1 MWDCSSL
8 RRLGGGGAL
17 FATPWADRP
26 KGLSQT
32 CCDLTAID
40 DAPPRS
46 CSSPPGPVQT
56 KNALAPLKLWLVRSL
71 AAEGVL
77 LFAGL
82 FNPRSYLGINLM
94 KAAVLEEMGRARPYA
109 KSKPLVLQDVDLGP
123 PGPDELLVKIKAAG
137 LCHSDLSVINGDRPR
152 PTPMVLG
159 HEAAGVVEQC
169 GPGVTDL
176 KPGDQIVL
184 AFIPSCGACIPCME
198 GRPALC
204 EPGARANVAGTL
216 LRGAR
221 RLSVRNQPIYHH
233 IGVSGFAEYAVV
245 SRRSAVK
252 VDSSLPAHEAAL
264 FGCAVLTGVGAV
276 VNTAK
281 VPAGSSVAVVGLGGI
296 GLNALLGAVLV
307 GAAEIIAVDLN
318 PDKLN
323 VASQLGATK
332 VVKAGPDATREVR
345 ELTGGGVDFA
355 FEMASSVP
363 ALQMAYE
370 ITRRG
375 GTTVTASLPHPD
387 HRLSIPPVQLVAEE
401 RTLKGSYMGSCIPA
415 RDIPRYISLYQRG
428 KLPVDKLLSEF
439 VSFDSLNEGFD
450 RLADGNTVRQMLTI

>member
-1 MWDCSSL
+1 
-8 RRLGGGGAL
+8 
-17 FATPWADRP
+17 
-26 KGLSQT
+26 
-32 CCDLTAID
+32 
-40 DAPPRS
+40 
-46 CSSPPGPVQT
+46 
-56 KNALAPLKLWLVRSL
+56 
-71 AAEGVL
+71 
-77 LFAGL
+77 
-82 FNPRSYLGINLM
+82 M
-94 KAAVLEEMGRARPYA
+94 KAAVLAEMGRTRPYA
-109 KSKPLVLQDVDLGP
+109 KSKPLVVEDVDLGS
-123 PGPDELLVKIKAAG
+123 PGPGELLVKVNAVG

-159 HEAAGVVEQC
+159 HEAAGVVEEC
-169 GPGVTDL
+169 GNDISDL

-216 LRGAR
+216 LSGAR

-245 SRRSAVK
+245 SRRSVVK
-252 VDSSLPAHEAAL
+252 VDRSLPAHEAAL

-281 VPAGSSVAVVGLGGI
+281 VPAGSSVAVIGLGGV
-296 GLNALLGAVLV
+296 GLNALLGAILV
-307 GAAEIIAVDLN
+307 GADEIVAVDVN
-318 PDKLN
+318 PDKLQ
-323 VASQLGATK
+323 VASRLGATK
-332 VVKAGPDATREVR
+332 VIKAGPVATKEVR
-345 ELTGGGVDFA
+345 DITAGGVDFA

-363 ALQMAYE
+363 ALQMAYD
-370 ITRRG
+370 ITKRG

-428 KLPVDKLLSEF
+428 KLPVDKLVSDF
-439 VSFDSLNEGFD
+439 VSLETLNEGFD
-450 RLADGNTVRQMLTI
+450 RLADGNTVRQMLRING